1 MWVEPEILLNRQEEF
16 STSSGKIII
25 VKVRL
30 VHLPGINKK
39 EYPDDYKFSLMAVN
53 KDNVQEQ
60 VRLDNHH
67 NRPPHYH

>member
-1 MWVEPEILLNRQEEF
+1 LDRQEEF
-16 STSSGKIII
+16 RTNSGKIII

-30 VHLPGINKK
+30 VYLPSINKK

-53 KDNVQEQ
+53 RDNAQEQ

-67 NRPPHYH
+67 KRPPHYH